1 MSLLDAAV
9 ADLREDEGEVLHL
22 YYDSR
27 GVPTIGRGANLREG
41 RIPESIARQITIT
54 REGSDALC
62 ALRLADAE
70 RDVALFLP
78 WTAGL
83 DEVRRAVLATMAY
96 NMGIGNLLHKNPATL
111 AACERGD
118 YAEAAREMLDG
129 PWKEQVGHEDGE
141 RTSCRAHRLAHIMDT
156 GVWPARQGGS
166 T

>member
-9 ADLREDEGEVLHL
+9 ADLREDEGEVLWL

-27 GVPTIGRGANLREG
+27 GVPTIGFGANLREG
-41 RIPESIARQITIT
+41 RIPDAIARQITIT
-54 REGSDALC
+54 PEGSRALFD
-62 ALRLADAE
+62 LRLADAE

-96 NMGIGNLLHKNPATL
+96 NMGIGNLLHKNPEVL
-111 AACERGD
+111 AACERRD

-129 PWKEQVGHEDGE
+129 PWKKQVGHKDGE
-141 RTSCRAHRLAHIMDT
+141 RRLCRACRLARRMET
-156 GVWPARQGGS
+156 GVWEVS
-166 T
+166 V